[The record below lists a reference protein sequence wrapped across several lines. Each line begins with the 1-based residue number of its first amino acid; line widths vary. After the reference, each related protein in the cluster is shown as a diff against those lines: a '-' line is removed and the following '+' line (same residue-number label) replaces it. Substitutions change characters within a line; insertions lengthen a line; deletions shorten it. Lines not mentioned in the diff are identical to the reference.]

1 MPALSFLRL
10 CSLPSCP
17 LQWFK
22 KTVAT
27 VSMLALLSSTMTAQT
42 EQGAQQNSQ
51 TALPSAPQAMNPTTG
66 AVGTPL
72 PQQNPQP
79 EYEPPLHESTR
90 PYSIL
95 ELWKPYMPHL
105 LPEPVLKNSDRLHSL
120 IQNGRLMLSL
130 NDAVALALENNFD
143 IAIARYNL
151 DIAHTDLLLA
161 KAGGTVRGVNTG
173 LVSGTPGGIPAP
185 GAAAGAQGG
194 GAGGTTPGVGGAA
207 TAGGI
212 VVSTL
217 ATVGPP
223 IDPRDPVITG
233 TLQWDRNLRPIGIP
247 SSTGGAT
254 FLDQRTDT
262 YNFGYEQGFPTGT
275 LLTVAFNNQQVSV
288 PANSPIQPFQTNPL
302 FTANW
307 QASLRQHLLQGFG
320 LAVNQRQIYIAKN
333 DIKVTDASFRAQ
345 VISTVAQIQNIYWD
359 LVNAY
364 ESVKVQETALAFAN
378 QTLSNNKLQVQI
390 GTMAPIE
397 VVSAQSSVST
407 ATQNLINAQTNLQYQ
422 QLITKNAIARN
433 FNDPELTAAVVIPT
447 DTMALSTEPEPPAD
461 ELVNYALANRPE
473 LLESELNLRNGEIN
487 NKAARNALLP
497 TLDAVAYYGSAGLN
511 DNYQDVFTNLV
522 NRDFPDKGAYLSLNI
537 PLRNRRA
544 QANQIRAQLE
554 YRQNELLFQQQK
566 NQINLQVRNAAYAL
580 QQARAG
586 VDSARAAHDFAL
598 QSLEAEQKKYSL
610 GASTSLL
617 VMQQKSNETQAASNY
632 VSALSTYEKA
642 RVALEQ
648 ATSLILERNG
658 ITMEDA
664 VRGQVTH
671 PPAIP
676 GLVPNPTPGTIG
688 APPPAK

>member
-1 MPALSFLRL
+1 MPVLSFLLLRSPHL
-10 CSLPSCP
+10 CPI
-17 LQWFK
+17 QWFK

-27 VSMLALLSSTMTAQT
+27 LSILSLLSSAA
-42 EQGAQQNSQ
+42 GAQSQQSPLPEAPSESSQ
-51 TALPSAPQAMNPTTG
+51 TAPQAM
-66 AVGTPL
+66 TPL
-72 PQQNPQP
+72 PQQDPQP
-79 EYEPPLHESTR
+79 EYEPPLHEYTR

-105 LPEPVLKNSDRLHSL
+105 LPQPVLKNSDRLHSL
-120 IQNGRLMLSL
+120 IHDGKLMLSL
-130 NDAVALALENNFD
+130 NDAVALVLENNFD
-143 IAIARYNL
+143 IAIARYNM
-151 DIAHTDLLLA
+151 DIAHTDLLRA
-161 KAGGTVRGVNTG
+161 KAGANVRGVNTG

-185 GAAAGAQGG
+185 STTAGAQGG
-194 GAGGTTPGVGGAA
+194 GAGGTTAGAGGAA

-223 IDPRDPVITG
+223 IDPRDPTLTG
-233 TLQWDRNLRPIGIP
+233 TLQWDRNVQQSASNFI
-247 SSTGGAT
+247 TGGLT
-254 FLDQRTDT
+254 IPESTNT
-262 YNFGYEQGFPTGT
+262 YNFSYVQGFATGT
-275 LLTVAFNNQQVSV
+275 LLTVNYNNQSLTVPSAIQAALPQIFGLNPQVTSSWRAQV
-288 PANSPIQPFQTNPL
+288 
-302 FTANW
+302 
-307 QASLRQHLLQGFG
+307 RQHLLQGFG
-320 LAVNQRQIYIAKN
+320 LAVNQRQIYIARN

-364 ESVKVQETALAFAN
+364 ENLKVQETALAFAN
-378 QTLSNNKLQVQI
+378 QTLTNNKLQVQI

-407 ATQNLINAQTNLQYQ
+407 ATQNLIAAQTNLQYQ

-433 FNDPELTAAVVIPT
+433 FNDPVLTAAVVIPT

-461 ELVNYALANRPE
+461 ELANYALANRPE

-487 NKAARNALLP
+487 NRAARNALLP
-497 TLDAVAYYGSAGLN
+497 TIDIVGYYGSAALN
-511 DNYQDVFTNLV
+511 NNFGDVFTALV
-522 NRDFPDKGAYLSLNI
+522 NRDRPDKGAFVQLNI
-537 PLRNRRA
+537 PIRNREA
-544 QANQIRAQLE
+544 QANQIRARLE
-554 YRQNELLFQQQK
+554 YQQNELLFQQQK

-632 VSALSTYEKA
+632 LSALSTYEKA

-658 ITMEDA
+658 IAMEDA
-664 VRGQVTH
+664 VRGQVTRQ
-671 PPAIP
+671 PAIP
-676 GLVPNPTPGTIG
+676 GLIPNPTPGTVG
-688 APPPAK
+688 AQPPAK